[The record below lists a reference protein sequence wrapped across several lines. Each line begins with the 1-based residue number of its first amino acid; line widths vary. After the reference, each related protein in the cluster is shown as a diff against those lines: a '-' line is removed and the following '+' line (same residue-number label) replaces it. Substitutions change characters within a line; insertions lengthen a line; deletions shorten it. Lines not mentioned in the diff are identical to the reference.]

1 MPSSVS
7 WGLLLLVGLCCLA
20 PGSQAQDPQEA
31 QSSDH
36 GHEHEE
42 HSTCHN
48 VSSKVIDMA
57 FTLYREPATWSR
69 HSNVLFS
76 PVSIVMAFAMLSL
89 GTKSDT
95 HTQILEG
102 LKLNL
107 RETPE
112 AKIHECFQH
121 LLQAFQ
127 KPSQQRQL
135 TTGSS
140 LFIRSSLK
148 LVDQFVQ
155 DTKNLYHSE
164 IVPVDFRNTSEA
176 EKQINSHM
184 QQKTQRPVTG
194 LVHHLENDTALAL
207 LNYISFHGKWN
218 EEPNAERHIVEN
230 FHVNRKMTIK
240 VPMINCLG
248 NFFLHR
254 DKELSSWVLVQ
265 HYLGDTTTFAI
276 LPDPGRMLQVEKKL
290 TPKHFE
296 DILRKIDIRP
306 ANLHFPKLSI
316 SGTIDLKPVLRSLG
330 ITKVFSHEADLSGIT
345 EDAPLRLSQALH
357 KAELT
362 FDKEETMAAGDA
374 KWEENTLF
382 KAPTVQF
389 NRPFF
394 LIIMDEYTNFPLFGG
409 KIVNPIEK

>member
-20 PGSQAQDPQEA
+20 PGSQVQDPQEA

-69 HSNVLFS
+69 HSNILFS
-76 PVSIVMAFAMLSL
+76 PVSIAMAFAMLSL
-89 GTKSDT
+89 GTKGDT

-107 RETPE
+107 TETPE

-121 LLQAFQ
+121 LLQTFQ
-127 KPSQQRQL
+127 RPSQQRQL

-140 LFIRSSLK
+140 LFIHSSLQ

-155 DTKNLYHSE
+155 DTKNLYHGIPLGNDS
-164 IVPVDFRNTSEA
+164 IHSVKKGA
-176 EKQINSHM
+176 Q
-184 QQKTQRPVTG
+184 G
-194 LVHHLENDTALAL
+194 ALVA
-207 LNYISFHGKWN
+207 
-218 EEPNAERHIVEN
+218 EPNAERHIVEN

-240 VPMINCLG
+240 VPMIHCLG

-296 DILRKIDIRP
+296 DILRKIDIRT

-316 SGTIDLKPVLRSLG
+316 SGTIDLKPVLTSLG
-330 ITKVFSHEADLSGIT
+330 ITKVFSNAADLSGIT

-362 FDKEETMAAGDA
+362 FDKEETVAAGDA

-382 KAPTVQF
+382 EAPTVQF
-389 NRPFF
+389 NRPFL
-394 LIIMDEYTNFPLFGG
+394 LIIKDEYTNFPLFGG

>member
-20 PGSQAQDPQEA
+20 PGSQVQDPQEA

-69 HSNVLFS
+69 HSNILFS
-76 PVSIVMAFAMLSL
+76 PVSIVMAFAKTSL
-89 GTKSDT
+89 PSKTDT
-95 HTQILEG
+95 HNQILES

-121 LLQAFQ
+121 LLQNFQ
-127 KPSQQRQL
+127 KPSQQCQL

-140 LFIRSSLK
+140 LFIHSSLK

-155 DTKNLYHSE
+155 DTKNLYHSA
-164 IVPVDFRNTSEA
+164 IVPVDFRTNQEA
-176 EKQINSHM
+176 KKQINSHV
-184 QQKTQRPVTG
+184 QQKTRRTCPT
-194 LVHHLENDTALAL
+194 
-207 LNYISFHGKWN
+207 YISPPPSLPPSLPPGKWN

-240 VPMINCLG
+240 VPMIHCLG

-265 HYLGDTTTFAI
+265 HYLGDTTFAI

-296 DILRKIDIRP
+296 DILRKSDLRP

-316 SGTIDLKPVLRSLG
+316 SGTIDLKPILRSLG

-362 FDKEETMAAGDA
+362 FDKEVTVATGDA

-382 KAPTVQF
+382 EAPTVQF
-389 NRPFF
+389 NRPFL
-394 LIIMDEYTNFPLFGG
+394 LIVRDEYTNFPLFGG

>member
-20 PGSQAQDPQEA
+20 PGSQVQDPQEA

-69 HSNVLFS
+69 HSNILFS
-76 PVSIVMAFAMLSL
+76 PVSIAMAFAMLSL
-89 GTKSDT
+89 GTKGDT

-107 RETPE
+107 TETPE

-121 LLQAFQ
+121 LLQTFQ
-127 KPSQQRQL
+127 RPSQQRQL

-140 LFIRSSLK
+140 LFIHSSLQ

-155 DTKNLYHSE
+155 DTKNLYHGIPLGNDS
-164 IVPVDFRNTSEA
+164 IHSV
-176 EKQINSHM
+176 KQGGSGGRSSSCSWVIFSAG
-184 QQKTQRPVTG
+184 P
-194 LVHHLENDTALAL
+194 
-207 LNYISFHGKWN
+207 
-218 EEPNAERHIVEN
+218 RHIVEN

-240 VPMINCLG
+240 VPMIHCLG

-276 LPDPGRMLQVEKKL
+276 LPDPGRMLHGAQGKCLHGKAQNRNRQRWE
-290 TPKHFE
+290 T
-296 DILRKIDIRP
+296 

-316 SGTIDLKPVLRSLG
+316 SGTIDLKPVLTSLG
-330 ITKVFSHEADLSGIT
+330 ITKVFSNAADLSGIT

-362 FDKEETMAAGDA
+362 FDKEETVAAGDA

-382 KAPTVQF
+382 EAPTVQF
-389 NRPFF
+389 NRPFL
-394 LIIMDEYTNFPLFGG
+394 LIIKDEYTNFPLFGG

>member
-20 PGSQAQDPQEA
+20 PGSQVQDPQEA

-69 HSNVLFS
+69 HSNILFS
-76 PVSIVMAFAMLSL
+76 PVSIAMAFAMLSL
-89 GTKSDT
+89 GTKGDT

-107 RETPE
+107 TETPE

-121 LLQAFQ
+121 LLQTFQ
-127 KPSQQRQL
+127 RPSQQRQL

-140 LFIRSSLK
+140 LFIHSSLQ

-155 DTKNLYHSE
+155 DTKNLYHGIPLGNDSIHSVNHVGLE
-164 IVPVDFRNTSEA
+164 LGFHIKPDSI
-176 EKQINSHM
+176 QIL
-184 QQKTQRPVTG
+184 KPP
-194 LVHHLENDTALAL
+194 L
-207 LNYISFHGKWN
+207 
-218 EEPNAERHIVEN
+218 EPNAERHIVEN

-240 VPMINCLG
+240 VPMIHCLG

-296 DILRKIDIRP
+296 DILRKIDIRT

-316 SGTIDLKPVLRSLG
+316 SGTIDLKPVLTSLG
-330 ITKVFSHEADLSGIT
+330 ITKVFSNAADLSGIT

-362 FDKEETMAAGDA
+362 FDKEETVAAGDA

-382 KAPTVQF
+382 EAPTVQF
-389 NRPFF
+389 NRPFL
-394 LIIMDEYTNFPLFGG
+394 LIIKDEYTNFPLFGG